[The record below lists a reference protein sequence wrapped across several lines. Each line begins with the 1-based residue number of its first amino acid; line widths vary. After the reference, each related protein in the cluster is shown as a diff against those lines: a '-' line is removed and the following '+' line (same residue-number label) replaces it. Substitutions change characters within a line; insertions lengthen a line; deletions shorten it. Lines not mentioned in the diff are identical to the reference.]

1 MSRTR
6 RKRHIGRGAPDIALW
21 CGVPAQTANFGV
33 DVDEFPAQVLKIT
46 ELSDLALGFAFGG
59 HGSKAFGVSLT
70 VDLICQPE
78 VRTMTGIAGLRATA
92 TGLAAPPHDGANR
105 SRSEISQPANLVA
118 QSGAAQFKLT
128 QRLSHPDVSVPA
140 TFRLTT

>member
-1 MSRTR
+1 LR
-6 RKRHIGRGAPDIALW
+6 LW
-21 CGVPAQTANFGV
+21 GGVPAQTANFRI

-46 ELSDLALGFAFGG
+46 EFGDLALGFAFGG
-59 HGSKAFGVSLT
+59 HGSQAFGVSLA

-78 VRTMTGIAGLRATA
+78 VRTMTGIVGLRATA

-105 SRSEISQPANLVA
+105 SRSEISQPANLVP

-128 QRLSHPDVSVPA
+128 QQFSHPDC
-140 TFRLTT
+140 